1 MRSRRTLAADFLAVL
16 VCSSAFSGGGWALWK
31 NFTTYLQPAGAEEIG
46 TIIYKRKVAQRKYS
60 DRAIWEELRSN
71 APLYSYDSV
80 RTAEDSEA
88 TLVLKDGTEISLDE
102 NTLILLDFDRDNRNI
117 EFLSGNITTTRA
129 EDEAPSSTGIAAA
142 ATPPPLTIVS
152 RGSKVEM
159 RDRSLARLSVS
170 EKGSLD
176 VAVSKGTVDLVVA
189 EGKREVK
196 EHEKAV
202 VSEDARTA
210 TVERVPLSMTSPAH
224 DSFWLSYG
232 GESRVAFSW
241 RSEPPRASYGL
252 EVSRSSA
259 FESVLRDERFAS
271 PEGSLAL
278 GPGTYY
284 ARAYAETEGGAR
296 TRAQAIRFTVIED
309 RPPAPESPPEGSAYA
324 YRVAP
329 PSSRFSWEPS
339 RAAASHV
346 LEIARDEAFAN
357 VVARSPSGGSF
368 TQAAVPGEGRFFWRI
383 VPVYAFKAAGAEPLP
398 SSARSFAVSRMAQ
411 IPAAELLSPRDGE
424 TIPVKAVEETG
435 LRFSWKPE
443 PESIASVITI
453 ARDAAMADTVGVRES
468 RTSALEYGEKLP
480 AGNYWWRVVTRDS
493 EGNESP
499 PSKPS
504 AFSISLAPPVVRLAS
519 PAEGAEA
526 DAALRFEWEAE
537 GATAFA
543 LELSEDEAFG
553 SPIKRETTLP
563 RADLRDLRPGR
574 LWWRVKAIGPRGIE
588 LSSSETRSLRIL
600 PPLPAPRPLSPEEG
614 EGLDLAGA
622 AAVQFS
628 WSAADGADGY
638 SFRLVGAD
646 GKAIREEGSVTGVS
660 YRFTDV
666 EALDP
671 GRYRW
676 EIAAYQTRPD
686 RVRRSETA
694 GAAFAVE
701 RNARIRPP
709 ELAEPV
715 DGASIGEL
723 DLKRAGLSFS
733 WKADPLTPETRFVL
747 ARDPGFREILSER
760 ATKESRASFR
770 RLEPGEYWWS
780 VSGVGPNGSN
790 YSSAVRRFTVRK
802 APPLPDPSIVK
813 PARGEKIEM
822 ADKDSLSLAWSPV
835 AGATHYSATLTS
847 LKTGETVA
855 VLERT
860 RGTSWEFT
868 DLSRLDVASFSLVVQ
883 AFAVGEDGSIER
895 RSGKSAV
902 EFSLKLSTRMGA
914 PEIVS
919 PDVIYLD

>member
-16 VCSSAFSGGGWALWK
+16 ICSSAFSGGGWALWK

-46 TIIYKRKVAQRKYS
+46 TIVYKRKVAQRKYS

-88 TLVLKDGTEISLDE
+88 TLILKDGTEISLDE

-117 EFLSGNITTTRA
+117 EFLSGNITTTRTEVA
-129 EDEAPSSTGIAAA
+129 APSSAEIAAA
-142 ATPPPLTIVS
+142 STPPPLTIVS

-189 EGKREVK
+189 QGKREVK

-210 TVERVPLSMTSPAH
+210 TVERIPLSMTSPAH

-232 GESRVAFSW
+232 GEARVAFSW
-241 RSEPPRASYGL
+241 RSEPPRSSYGL

-259 FESVLRDERFAS
+259 FEQILRDERFSS

-284 ARAYAETEGGAR
+284 ARAYADDDGGAR
-296 TRAQAIRFTVIED
+296 SRAQPIRFTVIDD
-309 RPPAPESPPEGSAYA
+309 RPPAPESPPDNSSYT
-324 YRVAP
+324 YRATP
-329 PSSRFSWEPS
+329 PSIRFSWALSP
-339 RAAASHV
+339 AASSHV
-346 LEIARDEAFAN
+346 LEIARDEGFTD
-357 VVARSPSGGSF
+357 VIARAPSSGSF
-368 TQAAVPGEGRFFWRI
+368 IQAPVPGEGRFFWRI

-398 SSARSFAVSRMAQ
+398 SSSLSFAVSRVTE

-424 TIPVKAVEETG
+424 TIPAKAVDEAG

-443 PESIASVITI
+443 PEAIVSVMTI
-453 ARDAAMADTVGVRES
+453 ARDAAMTDPVGVLES
-468 RTSALEYGEKLP
+468 RANSLEYGQKLP

-493 EGNESP
+493 GGNESP
-499 PSKPS
+499 SSKPS
-504 AFSISLAPPVVRLAS
+504 AFSISFAPPVVRLAS

-526 DAALRFEWEAE
+526 DATLRFEWEAE
-537 GATAFA
+537 GASAFT

-553 SPIKRETTLP
+553 SPIKRATTLP
-563 RADLRDLRPGR
+563 RVDLRDLRPGR

-600 PPLPAPRPLSPEEG
+600 PPLPAPKPLSPEEG

-622 AAVQFS
+622 AAVEFT
-628 WSAADGADGY
+628 WTPTDGADGY

-646 GKAIREEGSVTGVS
+646 GKAIHEERSVTGVS
-660 YRFTDV
+660 YRFADV

-676 EIAAYQTRPD
+676 EVAAYQTRTD

-709 ELAEPV
+709 DLLEPV

-723 DLKRAGLSFS
+723 DLKRTGLSFS
-733 WKADPLTPETRFVL
+733 WKADPLTPETRFTL

-760 ATKESRASFR
+760 AAKDNRASFR

-790 YSSAVRRFTVRK
+790 YSSAVRRLTIRK
-802 APPLPDPSIVK
+802 APPLADPAIVK

-822 ADKDSLSLAWSPV
+822 ADKDSLSLTWSPV
-835 AGATHYSATLTS
+835 PGATHYTATLTS

-868 DLSRLDVASFSLVVQ
+868 DLSRLDVASFSLTVQ

-895 RSGKSAV
+895 RSDKSAV
-902 EFSLKLSTRMGA
+902 EFALKLSTRMGA